1 MNKFIAIEG
10 VIGVGKTT
18 LTRLLQPIFSADVL
32 LEQFEENPFLP
43 KFYAEPE
50 RYAFQTQIFF
60 LLSRYHQLHD
70 TAECTSLIADYTLAK
85 DKIFAHLT
93 LENDDL
99 AMYDRVHA
107 ALDLSLRQPDLVVYL
122 KADHGEIMNR
132 IALRDRSYERDMDP
146 NYIRDL
152 TTLYDEWL
160 AKAHPFPILTVDI
173 TDINYV
179 ARPEDLA
186 IIVSQIREKLDVQ

>member
-18 LTRLLQPIFSADVL
+18 LTRLLQPVFSAEIL

-43 KFYAEPE
+43 KFYEEPE

-70 TAECTSLIADYTLAK
+70 TAECASLIADYTLAK

-93 LENDDL
+93 LEDDDL

-107 ALDLSLRQPDLVVYL
+107 ALDLSLRQPDLVIYL
-122 KADHGEIMNR
+122 KAEHDEIMNR
-132 IALRDRSYERDMDP
+132 IALRDRHYERDMDP
-146 NYIRDL
+146 DYIREL
-152 TTLYDEWL
+152 TGLYDAWL
-160 AKAHPFPILTVDI
+160 EKDHPFPIHIIDI
-173 TDINYV
+173 THINYMTN
-179 ARPEDLA
+179 PKDLEL
-186 IIVSQIREKLDVQ
+186 IVGQIKGLLG